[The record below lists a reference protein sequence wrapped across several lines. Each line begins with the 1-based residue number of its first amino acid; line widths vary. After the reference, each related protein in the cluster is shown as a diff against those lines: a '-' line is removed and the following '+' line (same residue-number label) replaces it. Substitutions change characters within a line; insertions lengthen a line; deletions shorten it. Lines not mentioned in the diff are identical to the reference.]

1 MKKYIYTLLFLMAT
15 SSCGDFLDT
24 VPTDFITQKNYFK
37 TEIDVNTALTGIY
50 DILGKTGTYGRT
62 IYFELDISDE
72 SFNGLSQQT
81 VDLSLNNY
89 DASDVKVH
97 NLWTLLYDGINRAN
111 IFLENIDNTDLDMD
125 PGKVKIVKGEA
136 LFLRAYYY
144 FMLVSNWGD
153 VPLKLESTKSVS
165 DVNMARTESEVV
177 YNRIVFDMETAF
189 SMVQPASAY
198 TYNSRITKS
207 TIAGIL
213 ARVNLKMAG
222 YPLRKTE
229 RFEEA
234 RSWALV
240 VMDPENGHELNPD
253 YKQIFINHCQDLY
266 DTKECLWE
274 VEFGKVAT
282 GGQED
287 VGSIGSIT
295 GIGNS
300 DKSFGYS
307 YGAMRTTERYYRSF
321 EKGDLRR
328 DWTINDYYYGTVNG
342 VSNTHVAYSDAQIY
356 NRSNAK
362 WRREYETAT
371 PKNVGTTPINFP
383 ILRYSDVLLM
393 FAEAENEVNGPTDE
407 AYEAVNLVRRRA
419 YGLNLPI
426 PPSDIPS
433 EVELPKDLDQTDFR
447 LRVQKERSLELG
459 FEALRRFD
467 LIRWGIYI
475 STMRDLSNEIK
486 NTAPNSYKYAGR
498 TADNTSERHLLLP
511 IPSLEIALNKLMKQN
526 PQW

>member
-1 MKKYIYTLLFLMAT
+1 MKKYIYSLLFMMT
-15 SSCGDFLDT
+15 VSSCSDFLDT

-37 TEIDVNTALTGIY
+37 TETDVNTALTGIY
-50 DILGKTGTYGRT
+50 DVLGKTGTYGRT

-81 VDLSLNNY
+81 MDLSLNNY

-111 IFLENIDNTDLDMD
+111 IFLENIDNEDLNMN
-125 PGKVKIVKGEA
+125 PEKVKTAKGET

-144 FMLVSNWGD
+144 FLLVTNWGD

-165 DVNMARTESEVV
+165 EVNMARTESEVV
-177 YNRIVFDMETAF
+177 YNRIVADMETAF

-198 TYNSRITKS
+198 AYNSRITKS

-222 YPLRKTE
+222 YPLNKTE

-234 RSWALV
+234 RKWALV
-240 VMDPENGHELNPD
+240 VMDTENGHELNPD
-253 YKQIFINHCQDLY
+253 YKQIFINHCQDIY

-282 GGQED
+282 GGQEEE
-287 VGSIGSIT
+287 GSLGAIT

-300 DKSFGYS
+300 DKAFGYS

-321 EKGDLRR
+321 EEGDLRR
-328 DWTINDYYYGTVNG
+328 DWTINNYYYGTVNG
-342 VSNTHVAYSDAQIY
+342 ISNTHVPYSDAQIY

-362 WRREYETAT
+362 
-371 PKNVGTTPINFP
+371 
-383 ILRYSDVLLM
+383 
-393 FAEAENEVNGPTDE
+393 
-407 AYEAVNLVRRRA
+407 
-419 YGLNLPI
+419 
-426 PPSDIPS
+426 
-433 EVELPKDLDQTDFR
+433 
-447 LRVQKERSLELG
+447 
-459 FEALRRFD
+459 
-467 LIRWGIYI
+467 
-475 STMRDLSNEIK
+475 
-486 NTAPNSYKYAGR
+486 
-498 TADNTSERHLLLP
+498 
-511 IPSLEIALNKLMKQN
+511 
-526 PQW
+526 